1 MTWLVTGGAGY
12 IGAHVVGSMGA
23 AGFPVVVL
31 DDLSTGVPERVPAG
45 VPVVVGSVTDAG
57 LVERVCREHAVVGV
71 VHIAAKKSVPE
82 SVRRPDYYYAQNV
95 GGFGALLTA
104 MEAAGVRRMVYSSSA
119 AVFGTP
125 EVPLVDEDAPT
136 APENPYGR
144 SKLICEWMLSDT
156 AAVRDLQYVTLRY
169 FNVAGAGTPELGDT
183 GITNLIPAV
192 FRALSDGGRPQ
203 VFGGDWPTR
212 DGSCVRDY
220 IHVVDIARAH
230 VAAAQRLAGDGADYR
245 GTFNVGRG
253 EGVTVKEVMAAVA
266 EVTGRQF
273 AYDVVQRRAGD
284 PAQVVGA
291 VDRIAAD
298 LSWRAEFDL
307 REMVRSAWASWQWL
321 NAR

>member
-1 MTWLVTGGAGY
+1 
-12 IGAHVVGSMGA
+12 MGA

-31 DDLSTGVPERVPAG
+31 DDLSTGVPDRLPAG
-45 VPVVVGSVTDAG
+45 APLVVGSVTDAR
-57 LVERVCREHAVVGV
+57 LVERVCREHGVVGV

-82 SVRRPDYYYAQNV
+82 SVRRPDYYYAENV
-95 GGFGALLTA
+95 GGFGALLAA
-104 MEAAGVRRMVYSSSA
+104 METVGVHRMVYSSSA

-125 EVPLVDEDAPT
+125 RVTSVDEDAPT

-144 SKLICEWMLSDT
+144 SKLVCEWMLDDA

-169 FNVAGAGTPELGDT
+169 FNVAGAGAPELGDT

-192 FRALSDGGRPQ
+192 FRALGEGEHPR

-220 IHVVDIARAH
+220 IHVLDIARAH
-230 VAAAQRLAGDGADYR
+230 VVAAQRLAGDGAGYR
-245 GTFNVGRG
+245 RTFNVGRG
-253 EGVTVKEVMAAVA
+253 AGVTVKEVMAAVA
-266 EVTGRQF
+266 EVTGHQF
-273 AYDVVQRRAGD
+273 AYDVVDRRPGD

-291 VDRIAAD
+291 VDRIATE

-307 REMVRSAWASWQWL
+307 REMVRSAWAAWQWL
-321 NAR
+321 NAG